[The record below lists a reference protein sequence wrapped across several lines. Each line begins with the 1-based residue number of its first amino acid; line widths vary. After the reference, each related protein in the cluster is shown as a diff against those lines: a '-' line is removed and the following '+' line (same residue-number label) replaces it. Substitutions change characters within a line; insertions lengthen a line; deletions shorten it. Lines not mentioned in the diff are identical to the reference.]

1 MSLGAIDRERRAQ
14 TLALG
19 ARELGLAPNDGQLQR
34 LLRYLDL
41 LAQWSR
47 SYNLTAIRDP
57 GLMLTHHL
65 LDSLALAPHLF
76 GDRVLDLGTG
86 AGLPGLPLAIL
97 DPGRRYWLLDSN
109 GKKVR
114 FVRQAVMDLG
124 LANVEP
130 VHSRIESYRPGQN
143 FSTIVA
149 RAVASIAELHGASA
163 PLLERPGRL
172 LLMKGR
178 YPSDELEHPAIVGL
192 DLVIRPL
199 RVPFLDGERHLIE
212 IRRE

>member
-1 MSLGAIDRERRAQ
+1 MTLG
-14 TLALG
+14 LG
-19 ARELGLAPNDGQLQR
+19 ARELGLALTQEQLQQ
-34 LLRYLDL
+34 LLGFLDL
-41 LAQWSR
+41 LVQWNR

-57 GLMLTHHL
+57 YAMLTHHL
-65 LDSLALAPHLF
+65 LDSLAVAPYLF

-86 AGLPGLPLAIL
+86 AGLPGLPLAIV

-114 FVRQAVMDLG
+114 FVRQTMLELR

-130 VHSRIESYRPGQN
+130 VHHRIESYRPAAN

-149 RAVASIAELHGASA
+149 RAVASIAEIHTQSA
-163 PLLERPGRL
+163 PLLAGPGRL

-178 YPSDELEHPAIVGL
+178 YPGDELEHPAIAGL
-192 DLVIRPL
+192 DLVVHPL
-199 RVPFLDGERHLIE
+199 RVPFLEGERHLIE